1 MYEFHLSAK
10 FKRDVKKCQRQN
22 KDMSKFKDIMEL
34 LELGHSLPS
43 HNRDHDLTGN
53 WKGYRECHITPDW
66 LLIYRVYENEQTI
79 ELARMGSH
87 SDLFS

>member
-1 MYEFHLSAK
+1 MYEFHLATK

-22 KDMSKFKDIMEL
+22 KDMSKFKTITEL
-34 LELGHSLPS
+34 LELGQPLPY
-43 HNRDHDLTGN
+43 HNRDHELTGN

-66 LLIYRVYENEQTI
+66 LLVYRVYEDEKTI